1 MIWVAGGAGVYSLP
15 HNAPESNPTAQILP
29 SLFGPP
35 FIFPTSPP
43 TLTPPPL
50 SLSLSIPLI
59 IQKRS
64 SSFLLRERKRRCCWE
79 RGHGLPWRETLAWPS
94 SPLISP
100 TLLLTRPIL
109 TTPSP
114 LPPTP
119 TVLLINNAYLLLLPL
134 PSPSLLETTAAI
146 PQTSQLI
153 LLTSWDLAPSVNA
166 VWFLVVISICIGI

>member
-1 MIWVAGGAGVYSLP
+1 MVLACTHFPIMHQKVIQRPRFSP
-15 HNAPESNPTAQILP
+15 
-29 SLFGPP
+29 LFLALRL
-35 FIFPTSPP
+35 SSQH
-43 TLTPPPL
+43 LPPL
-50 SLSLSIPLI
+50 SLLLLSLSIPLI

-114 LPPTP
+114 LHPTP